1 MAPIKGTVQPIAYR
15 APEVYFRHE
24 ISPAADIWSW
34 GLIYCQLLE
43 AQASFHKTGL
53 YDELLLGST
62 SFVQK
67 ELSVRKAIATDFDLG
82 SVPYYDDCALPYQGI
97 GARQGTHWEALLRKG
112 VTPDEISFLK
122 WVLNPVPT
130 ERPSAQQ
137 ILDKGWLGPARGE
150 EGSMAASG
158 SASATATSGTRTT
171 TGDPPRPQN
180 VRKRSEPSLFAKFYD
195 TVAKRV
201 RSGSPPKEEMETE
214 TESRMAT
221 ESRAEIEEQKG
232 NNTEMQ
238 MQTETEMSQQQQQH
252 HLHQQEQQHQQHSGI
267 STQSTPFAVD
277 SRKTATSRAE
287 KLNARPS
294 TPRSSTAQPS
304 VGGGATF
311 LNYGAFMK

>member
-1 MAPIKGTVQPIAYR
+1 
-15 APEVYFRHE
+15 
-24 ISPAADIWSW
+24 
-34 GLIYCQLLE
+34 
-43 AQASFHKTGL
+43 
-53 YDELLLGST
+53 
-62 SFVQK
+62 
-67 ELSVRKAIATDFDLG
+67 
-82 SVPYYDDCALPYQGI
+82 
-97 GARQGTHWEALLRKG
+97 
-112 VTPDEISFLK
+112 
-122 WVLNPVPT
+122 
-130 ERPSAQQ
+130 
-137 ILDKGWLGPARGE
+137 
-150 EGSMAASG
+150 MAASV

-201 RSGSPPKEEMETE
+201 RSGSPPKEETE
-214 TESRMAT
+214 AEMDTESRV
-221 ESRAEIEEQKG
+221 EIEEQKG

-238 MQTETEMSQQQQQH
+238 MQTETEMSQQQQQQH